1 MNSIVNINNHEL
13 QIKEYKGQRVVTFK
27 DVDECHERPEGTA
40 RRNFNKNK
48 KHLIEGVDY
57 FKVCADEI
65 RTHKIMDVSAKT
77 REDLTLITE
86 SGYMMLVKSF
96 TDDLAW
102 EVQRMLVNTYFK
114 RKEPKSKKD
123 RTLASVNNAVKIMMP
138 LLQNAGCAP
147 EIQLLTAKTIYE
159 QAGISFPVL
168 IKADDEYL
176 ECDKIA
182 AKLGVYAVSGKP
194 HGKAIAAI
202 IRKLP
207 ISENDYTDTWE
218 SNAHWQGT
226 VRKYNSK
233 VYAMI
238 QQWLSDNHYPP
249 QIESVNAKGEVVR
262 YKVRYYGKS
271 AVSALQMA

>member
-57 FKVCADEI
+57 FVRNSYE
-65 RTHKIMDVSAKT
+65 AK
-77 REDLTLITE
+77 EFNIIAPNGLTLITE

-114 RKEPKSKKD
+114 KKEPKPKKD

-182 AKLGVYAVSGKP
+182 AKLGVYALSGKP

-207 ISENDYTDTWE
+207 ISENDYTETWE

-233 VYAMI
+233 VYALI
-238 QQWLSDNHYPP
+238 RQWLSDNNYPP
-249 QIESVNAKGEVVR
+249 QIDSVNAKGEVVR
-262 YKVRYYGKS
+262 YKVRYYGKA
-271 AVSALQMA
+271 AVGALQAA

>member
-1 MNSIVNINNHEL
+1 MNKEISVVLDEKSNQLVVSSL
-13 QIKEYKGQRVVTFK
+13 QVAEDFEKLHK
-27 DVDECHERPEGTA
+27 DVLKGIEKHIDDLELTGEKVRWFYETTYVDKKGEPRKMYLMNRDGFSLLVMSFNNTKKVLNWKIKYIEA
-40 RRNFNKNK
+40 FNK
-48 KHLIEGVDY
+48 
-57 FKVCADEI
+57 
-65 RTHKIMDVSAKT
+65 M
-77 REDLTLITE
+77 E
-86 SGYMMLVKSF
+86 SQLRYG
-96 TDDLAW
+96 
-102 EVQRMLVNTYFK
+102 Q
-114 RKEPKSKKD
+114 PKLPKPKKD

-182 AKLGVYAVSGKP
+182 AKLGVYAISGKP

-207 ISENDYTDTWE
+207 ISENDYTETWE

-233 VYAMI
+233 VYTMI
-238 QQWLSDNHYPP
+238 EQWLIDNRYPP
-249 QIESVNAKGEVVR
+249 QIESVNAKGKVVR
-262 YKVRYYGKS
+262 YKVRYNSKT
-271 AVSALQMA
+271 AVGALQMA